1 MLLIIYMAFT
11 FGILLPILFPICAF
25 ALFSIYVLDVIMLTY
40 WYRKPPNFSEELYLK
55 ALKILQYAPIPMF
68 AFGYW
73 GLSNV
78 QMFNNIPM
86 KINFPNLPGNPQ
98 HWSLPNYKLN
108 QAHLCF
114 LILLFWFIRVFIQRI
129 ILFFKENDYC

>member
-55 ALKILQYAPIPMF
+55 ALKILKYAPIPMF

-86 KINFPNLPGNPQ
+86 KINFPNF
-98 HWSLPNYKLN
+98 SLEIFWKKNMGLN
-108 QAHLCF
+108 VST
-114 LILLFWFIRVFIQRI
+114 IRSHEAFDHGQV
-129 ILFFKENDYC
+129 DY